1 MLVQKYIEQKL
12 RAKSESTIKTYKHAI
27 EQFESW
33 LTEAGTNLQE
43 YSRADVQQYLD
54 GLTANGK
61 SAATVNKVY
70 NAIKSFS
77 RWAGK
82 EEAIEEIRVVKQPDF
97 KNSAPKSLPRLER
110 LRLIRESDRKNN
122 KRDFAIITTLLNTG
136 VRVSELVSLNRND
149 VEISE
154 RKGNLTVRQGKGN
167 KERVV
172 PLNPETRR
180 AIQKSLDERTD
191 DHPAL
196 FISNRLKR
204 ISIRNVQHIL
214 EKYGIHPHLL
224 RHTFIT
230 DLVRNNDLVLAQFLS
245 GHSSTD
251 MLARYSKP
259 TMDDMQEAV
268 DELYIEKHDR

>member
-172 PLNPETRR
+172 PLNTETRR

-196 FISNRLKR
+196 FISNRIKR

>member
-82 EEAIEEIRVVKQPDF
+82 KEAIEEIRVVKQPDF